1 MKFKDRDEKDNSYE
15 DVEDRIHLHHMN
27 LYDQGLFDLKQL
39 VNEKA
44 KHSGR
49 NHKAYDMAIKSTI
62 DGLYELVEDSLPA
75 KMVDQ
80 DIEEALK
87 GGKYRKIYYNPED
100 DSENDIIQIRG
111 KKIVKAKPKRKP
123 VKKVVKKCK
132 CK

>member
-1 MKFKDRDEKDNSYE
+1 MKFKDRNIKDDSNEDEMM
-15 DVEDRIHLHHMN
+15 IHIHHMN
-27 LYDQGLFDLKQL
+27 LYDQGLFDLKRL

-75 KMVDQ
+75 KVVNQ

-100 DSENDIIQIRG
+100 DDENDIIQIRG
-111 KKIVKAKPKRKP
+111 KKPVKAKPKRKP